1 MRGRDGGTPHVGREE
16 RHRAQLWGA
25 EAEAVYD
32 LGFAEA
38 AGTDRGKEVPGR
50 ETGDGIR
57 GKA

>member
-1 MRGRDGGTPHVGREE
+1 MGRKE